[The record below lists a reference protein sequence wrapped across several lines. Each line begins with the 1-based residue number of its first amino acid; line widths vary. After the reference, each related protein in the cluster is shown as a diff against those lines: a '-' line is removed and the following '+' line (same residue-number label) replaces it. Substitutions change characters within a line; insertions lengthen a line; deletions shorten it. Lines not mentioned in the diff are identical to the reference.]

1 MARSDDIRDD
11 IRARLEATGYFSQ
24 VSTRGTPEEQGFSA
38 GDLVAAVIGMTTDDT
53 TDLFDGGDGTGLRVD
68 ERCPVTLMVR
78 NADPQL
84 RDRQLDLVRNVLR
97 RAVNGQSLA
106 GMTVPDRTYVK
117 NSRPMPPK
125 APERRIEATV
135 VWTYLPESWSDFDD
149 AP

>member
-11 IRARLEATGYFSQ
+11 IRARLEATGHFSR
-24 VSTRGTPEEQGFSA
+24 VSTRGTPDEQGFSA
-38 GDLVAAVIGMTTDDT
+38 GDLVAAVIGMTADDT
-53 TDLFDGGDGTGLRVD
+53 TDLYDGGDGTGLRVD
-68 ERCPVTLMVR
+68 GRCPVTLMVR

-106 GMTVPDRTYVK
+106 GLTVPDKTYMK
-117 NSRPMPPK
+117 SSRPMPPK

-135 VWTYLPESWSDFDD
+135 IWAYLPESWDDFDD